1 MIDQRARLT
10 SPDAISGTASAPSF
24 ESTLPLSVTTVD
36 DPARLPALAEAWD
49 ALQDERHPGAVF
61 RSSAWLVPW
70 WCHFGEGKQLR
81 LYVASRGQELVGV
94 LPAYRRRTALGGWQL
109 RLLGDGVVT
118 SDYLGVVADPDDQV
132 AASNGIAQALLAQ
145 EEEIVFDGV
154 EAGDPLVAALTVA
167 AQAAGAA
174 WAVSALGPGPF
185 LTLGSA
191 DSYERWLREHPRA
204 NPGRRRKRRPL
215 ERRPGFR
222 IERLAS
228 EDDIAE
234 GLTLL
239 WRLHRMRWD
248 EEGGSAALDSPRV
261 ERFHQEAGRALARRG
276 WASVHVMHVEG
287 EPRAARYLFERGGR
301 LADYQSGRDPAWL
314 KRSVGSVLLDAVIE
328 DAFTRDLVEVDF
340 LRGDEPFKHLYT
352 AEKRTIVAVRVASG
366 PRARASFAVS
376 QGWDRSRE
384 IARRVLSPDMRARL
398 RRGETEIRRWLAA
411 RRVAS

>member
-1 MIDQRARLT
+1 MIGQRERL
-10 SPDAISGTASAPSF
+10 SGPAAISGIATAPTSKSMA
-24 ESTLPLSVTTVD
+24 PLSVSVVD
-36 DPARLPALAEAWD
+36 DPTRLPALAEAWD

-70 WCHFGEGKQLR
+70 WRHFGDGSSLR
-81 LYVASRGQELVGV
+81 LYVVSRGSELIGV
-94 LPAYRRRTALGGWQL
+94 LPAYRRRTALGSWQL

-118 SDYLGVVADPDDQV
+118 SDYLGVVARSVDQIT
-132 AASNGIAQALLAQ
+132 ASTAIARALLEQ
-145 EEEIVFDGV
+145 EEELVFEGP
-154 EAGDPLVAALTVA
+154 EADDPLVTALRRKAQSAGVA
-167 AQAAGAA
+167 CAI
-174 WAVSALGPGPF
+174 SELGPSPC
-185 LTLGSA
+185 LSLGA
-191 DSYERWLREHPRA
+191 TDTYESWLREHPRA

-234 GLTLL
+234 GLTTL

-248 EEGGSAALDSPRV
+248 EEGGSAALDSRRV
-261 ERFHQEAGRALARRG
+261 EQFHQDAGRALARRG

-328 DAFTRDLVEVDF
+328 DAFSRDLDEVDF
-340 LRGDEPFKHLYT
+340 LRGDEPFKLHYT
-352 AEKRTIVAVRVASG
+352 AEQRTIVAVRVASS
-366 PRARASFAVS
+366 PRARAGLAISL
-376 QGWDRSRE
+376 GWDRSRE
-384 IARRVLSPDMRARL
+384 IARSVLSPEARAQL
-398 RRGETEIRRWLAA
+398 RRGEAEIRRWLGA
-411 RRVAS
+411 RRGA